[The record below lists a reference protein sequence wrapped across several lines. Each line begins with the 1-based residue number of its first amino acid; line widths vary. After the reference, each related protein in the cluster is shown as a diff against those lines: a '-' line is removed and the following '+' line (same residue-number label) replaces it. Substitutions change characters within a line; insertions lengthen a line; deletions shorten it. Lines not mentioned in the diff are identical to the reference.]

1 MPLTG
6 LGRSASVS
14 AETLASDDDVELV
27 RLSPWLFGLLMAV
40 AQGFFRM
47 PSFQT

>member
-14 AETLASDDDVELV
+14 AETLAHAAALGTACSA
-27 RLSPWLFGLLMAV
+27 S
-40 AQGFFRM
+40 
-47 PSFQT
+47 